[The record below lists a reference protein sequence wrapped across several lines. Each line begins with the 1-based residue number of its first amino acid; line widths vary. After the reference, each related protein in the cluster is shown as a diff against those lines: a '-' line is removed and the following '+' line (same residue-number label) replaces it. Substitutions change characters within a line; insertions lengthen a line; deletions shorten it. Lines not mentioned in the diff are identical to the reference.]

1 MPKKYRTKQTV
12 IEEQLLEI
20 EGLRKTIKAQYTDI
34 DNLHKQFEEK
44 EKRSAD
50 LLSFRNTQL
59 KRESE
64 KISDMIDPCI
74 VITVFEEDYIVN
86 STKTVL
92 SQTRIWQ
99 EDFHIDQQPL
109 FEKALKLR
117 DSLAEFYDNH
127 NSDIRIT
134 ININNWAY

>member
-12 IEEQLLEI
+12 IEEQAVEI
-20 EGLRKTIKAQYTDI
+20 EGLKQTIEGQYKDI

-50 LLSFRNTQL
+50 VLSWRDHQL

-74 VITVFEEDYIVN
+74 VITVFEENYHVN
-86 STKTVL
+86 ASRTVL
-92 SQTRIWQ
+92 SQTKIWQ
-99 EDFHIDQQPL
+99 EDFHLDHEPL
-109 FEKALKLR
+109 LEEAMKLR
-117 DSLAEFYDNH
+117 DSLSEFYQNH
-127 NSDIRIT
+127 HSDVRIT
-134 ININNWAY
+134 ININGF

>member
-12 IEEQLLEI
+12 IEEQLVEI
-20 EGLRKTIKAQYTDI
+20 EGLRKTIEGQYHDI

-50 LLSFRNTQL
+50 VLSWRDTQL
-59 KRESE
+59 KRECE

-74 VITVFEEDYIVN
+74 VITVFEENYHVN
-86 STKTVL
+86 ASRTVL

-109 FEKALKLR
+109 FEKAMKLR
-117 DSLAEFYDNH
+117 NSLAEFYDNH
-127 NSDIRIT
+127 NSDVRIT
-134 ININNWAY
+134 ININNWG